1 MKYIC
6 VLTCNDYQTQ
16 LCQSFCFNCPTI
28 WHFYRP
34 KTTLLYKWGIIAY
47 IEKNVHED
55 MQCCSTYLSM
65 DLLILSSAQY
75 CMIPLDILVG

>member
-1 MKYIC
+1 MTIKHSFANFS
-6 VLTCNDYQTQ
+6 VLTVP
-16 LCQSFCFNCPTI
+16 LFGIS
-28 WHFYRP
+28 YRP

-55 MQCCSTYLSM
+55 MQCCLTYLSK

-75 CMIPLDILVG
+75 CMIPPDILVG